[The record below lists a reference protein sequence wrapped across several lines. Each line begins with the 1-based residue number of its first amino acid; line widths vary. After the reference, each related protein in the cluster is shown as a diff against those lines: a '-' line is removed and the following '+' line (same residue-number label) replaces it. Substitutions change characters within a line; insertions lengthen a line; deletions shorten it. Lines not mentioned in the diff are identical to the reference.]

1 MGQGGGRSGHGLRGE
16 QLPAKFES
24 LGTEAIGQKA
34 AVTDAHETFGQDVE
48 EEAAQ
53 ELRCGEGHLAL
64 LVARSVVLPAE
75 GDPLAVKAD
84 PSMVGDGD
92 AMGIAA
98 QVAENLLGAS
108 ESRLGIDLISV
119 L

>member
-1 MGQGGGRSGHGLRGE
+1 
-16 QLPAKFES
+16 LPAKFES

-34 AVTDAHETFGQDVE
+34 EVTDAHETFGQDVE